1 RPAPSALETA
11 PVKKEAYRWKATTP
25 VVQTKEVGATPKAL
39 KKALEHEKTPEL
51 AAKLAAE
58 AIERDPWAAQV
69 SQLSLPKLVEQVAL
83 NAWKEQNGN
92 AVCLHLR
99 STQRHLNSSGAQ
111 QKLAQALSDLTGT
124 TVELTIVEDDNPA
137 VRTPL
142 EWRQAIYEE
151 KLAQARESIIA
162 DNNIQTLRR
171 FFDAELDEESIRPI

>member
-1 RPAPSALETA
+1 M
-11 PVKKEAYRWKATTP
+11 
-25 VVQTKEVGATPKAL
+25 
-39 KKALEHEKTPEL
+39 
-51 AAKLAAE
+51 
-58 AIERDPWAAQV
+58 
-69 SQLSLPKLVEQVAL
+69 AL
-83 NAWKEQNGN
+83 NARKEENGN
-92 AVCLHLR
+92 VVCLHLR

-111 QKLAQALSDLTGT
+111 QKLAEALSSLTGS

-171 FFDAELDEESIRPI
+171 FSMRTWTKRVFAPFDRQPLRFDGRHPLT

>member
-1 RPAPSALETA
+1 MM
-11 PVKKEAYRWKATTP
+11 
-25 VVQTKEVGATPKAL
+25 QQKEVVATPKAL
-39 KKALEHEKTPEL
+39 KKRWNMKMSEL

-58 AIERDPWAAQV
+58 AIERDAWAAQV

-83 NAWKEQNGN
+83 NAWKEESDN

-99 STQRHLNSSGAQ
+99 SSQRHLNNRGAQ
-111 QKLAQALSDLTGT
+111 QKLAEALSTLKGS

-137 VRTPL
+137 VLTPL

-171 FFDAELDEESIRPI
+171 FFYAEPWMKKVSAPFDRKHSLRSSSLT

>member
-1 RPAPSALETA
+1 M
-11 PVKKEAYRWKATTP
+11 
-25 VVQTKEVGATPKAL
+25 
-39 KKALEHEKTPEL
+39 
-51 AAKLAAE
+51 
-58 AIERDPWAAQV
+58 

-83 NAWKEQNGN
+83 NAWKEESDN

-99 STQRHLNSSGAQ
+99 SSQRHLNNRGAQ
-111 QKLAQALSDLTGT
+111 QKLAEALSTLKGS

-162 DNNIQTLRR
+162 DNNIQTCVDSSMRSWMKKVSAPFDRKHSLRSSS
-171 FFDAELDEESIRPI
+171 LT

>member
-1 RPAPSALETA
+1 MPGRSRTATRFVCICARRSGTSIPAARS
-11 PVKKEAYRWKATTP
+11 KKP
-25 VVQTKEVGATPKAL
+25 
-39 KKALEHEKTPEL
+39 
-51 AAKLAAE
+51 
-58 AIERDPWAAQV
+58 
-69 SQLSLPKLVEQVAL
+69 
-83 NAWKEQNGN
+83 
-92 AVCLHLR
+92 
-99 STQRHLNSSGAQ
+99 
-111 QKLAQALSDLTGT
+111 AQALSDLTGT

>member
-1 RPAPSALETA
+1 M
-11 PVKKEAYRWKATTP
+11 
-25 VVQTKEVGATPKAL
+25 QQKEVVATPKAL
-39 KKALEHEKTPEL
+39 KKRWNMKTPEL

-58 AIERDPWAAQV
+58 AIERDAWAAQV

-83 NAWKEQNGN
+83 NAWKEESDN

-99 STQRHLNSSGAQ
+99 SSQRHLNNRGAQ
-111 QKLAQALSDLTGT
+111 QKLAEALSTLKGS